1 MAALSATE
9 LSNLRLDLGDTN
21 TPPAFSDPR
30 LQANYDRFDASLSA
44 TVLFEATLALCYRQ
58 LLAEAN
64 LFHNYTAG
72 QVSENLQQIRDNIK
86 DMFEL
91 FKPSLDAAIDQN
103 RQLVISKLGKRDK
116 RERTRPYEDFDVSVN
131 RISADGQVHNP

>member
-1 MAALSATE
+1 MTLDPTT
-9 LSNLRLDLGDTN
+9 LSNMRLDLGDVN
-21 TPPAFSDPR
+21 TPPAFDTPR
-30 LQANYDRFDASLSA
+30 LQANYDRLSA
-44 TVLFEATLALCYRQ
+44 APNETIRYEATLALCYRQ

-64 LFHNYTAG
+64 LFHNITAG
-72 QVSENLQQIRDNIK
+72 QVSENLQQIRDNIE

-91 FKPSLDAAIDQN
+91 FKPSLDAATDQN